1 MKILTFS
8 LALIIVAATVV
19 ASVGAADC
27 APGAKSAI
35 LIDAATEKA
44 IFEKNAG
51 ERLPMASTTKI
62 MTALVA
68 IDNLPLDRV
77 VTAKAEGCGIEGS
90 SIWMRE
96 GDKYTTEELLFALML
111 QSANDAAAQLALECS
126 GSIEGFAEL
135 MNEKAAALGL
145 TDTHFANP
153 HGLDDD
159 AHYTT
164 ARDLAILAATALKD
178 PTFSAIC
185 STYRRTIGSG
195 ECTRTLVN
203 HNRLL
208 VTYEGAVGM
217 KTGFTKKSGRCLVSA
232 ATRGGV
238 TLVAVTLDD
247 PDDWRDH
254 AALLDLG
261 FSQIEAVSLCKEGG
275 ITLDLPCTGGSAES
289 VKVSNRDALSVD
301 MRKGHG
307 EVSVTVYAPHF
318 LFAPVNAG
326 DAVGTAVF
334 ICGGREVGRCALY
347 AESASEYK
355 KQKGFFE
362 RLFDLYR

>member
-1 MKILTFS
+1 MKITAFS
-8 LALIIVAATVV
+8 LAIIMIAAALCFA
-19 ASVGAADC
+19 ASAETI

-35 LIDAATEKA
+35 LIDAENNSA
-44 IFEKNAG
+44 IFENNAD

-68 IDNLPLDRV
+68 IEKLPLDRV

-96 GDKYTTEELLFALML
+96 GDEYTVKELLFALML
-111 QSANDAAAQLALECS
+111 QSANDAAAQLAIECA
-126 GSIEGFAEL
+126 GSIEAFADL

-145 TDTHFANP
+145 SGTHFANP

-164 ARDLAILAATALKD
+164 ARDLAALAAAALCD
-178 PTFSAIC
+178 PTFAEIC
-185 STYRRTIGSG
+185 STYRYTIGSG
-195 ECTRTLVN
+195 DNARHLVN

-208 VTYEGAVGM
+208 KMYDGAIGM

-232 ATRGGV
+232 ARRDGV
-238 TLVAVTLDD
+238 TLVAVTLND

-254 AALLDLG
+254 AAMLDYG
-261 FSQIEAVSLCKEGG
+261 FSRIESVSLCKAGEIAFEIPCAGG
-275 ITLDLPCTGGSAES
+275 TEES
-289 VKVSNRDALSVD
+289 VRIANRDALSVD
-301 MRKGHG
+301 MTTGH
-307 EVSVTVYAPHF
+307 EPVSVTVFAPHF
-318 LFAPVNAG
+318 LFAPVDVG
-326 DAVGTAVF
+326 DTVGTAVF
-334 ICGGREVGRCALY
+334 RCGGREVGRCALF
-347 AESASEYK
+347 AESASEYI

-362 RLFDLYR
+362 RLLDLYR